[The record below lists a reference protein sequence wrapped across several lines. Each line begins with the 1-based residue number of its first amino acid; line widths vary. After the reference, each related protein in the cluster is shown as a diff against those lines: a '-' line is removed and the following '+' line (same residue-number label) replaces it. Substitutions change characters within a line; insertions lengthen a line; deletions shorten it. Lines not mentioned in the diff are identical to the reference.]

1 MEDIRPYRIEE
12 EKRSEPRIVTTHED
26 DRRTFEWDAPSD
38 DEVPF
43 HIPRD

>member
-1 MEDIRPYRIEE
+1 MEDIRTYRDEE
-12 EKRSEPRIVTTHED
+12 DERRKD
-26 DRRTFEWDAPSD
+26 DERWETATRDE

>member
-1 MEDIRPYRIEE
+1 MEDIRTYLTDDNDQRHIP
-12 EKRSEPRIVTTHED
+12 ED
-26 DRRTFEWDAPSD
+26 ERVEFSVSGAE

>member
-1 MEDIRPYRIEE
+1 MEDIRTYRDEE
-12 EKRSEPRIVTTHED
+12 EENWHIPDEEREYSAGSKSK
-26 DRRTFEWDAPSD
+26 D

>member
-1 MEDIRPYRIEE
+1 MEDIRTYRTE
-12 EKRSEPRIVTTHED
+12 EKEQWQTADEE
-26 DRRTFEWDAPSD
+26 RTEWNASPSD

>member
-1 MEDIRPYRIEE
+1 MEDIRTYRDEE
-12 EKRSEPRIVTTHED
+12 EENRNVADEERELAAAGRGK
-26 DRRTFEWDAPSD
+26 D

>member
-1 MEDIRPYRIEE
+1 MEDIRNYRIEDDQETKRRDE
-12 EKRSEPRIVTTHED
+12 ERAELAATR
-26 DRRTFEWDAPSD
+26 DRRD

>member
-1 MEDIRPYRIEE
+1 MEDIRTY
-12 EKRSEPRIVTTHED
+12 RSEED
-26 DRRTFEWDAPSD
+26 REDRDDERVEFSAGSSD

>member
-12 EKRSEPRIVTTHED
+12 D
-26 DRRTFEWDAPSD
+26 DHRRRDEEREWAAQTE

-43 HIPRD
+43 EIPRD

>member
-1 MEDIRPYRIEE
+1 MEDIRNYRIDEE
-12 EKRSEPRIVTTHED
+12 DTRRASDED
-26 DRRTFEWDAPSD
+26 RVEMSASSD